1 MPPGDPCKL
10 KPLYKTSCLGIPKW
24 GRTRKNAKR
33 EGKVWEFAETR
44 GAGCFL
50 PLALSKGKH
59 SPSRPTSAGHETRRQ
74 GAKEKRPGR
83 QQRLRGLGGGWRA
96 HPACP

>member
-50 PLALSKGKH
+50 PLALSKGKAQVG
-59 SPSRPTSAGHETRRQ
+59 P
-74 GAKEKRPGR
+74 
-83 QQRLRGLGGGWRA
+83 
-96 HPACP
+96 